1 MPAKRA
7 RGIPTFPMTNFL
19 LPGTLFI
26 FGIGL
31 SLLLVFGQP
40 KPIKTAVTG
49 SGLYT
54 VLLHDILAGQSQ
66 TTLGTMQ
73 LPLNDPNI
81 EQAIGAAF
89 TPQVLQGAGDNII
102 DGFYNWIQGKT
113 EKPTFNVN
121 LLGARDQAAENVATY
136 VAGRVASLPA
146 CSTAELYSL
155 YTSGPLTASNYYNM
169 SCRPPSLSTQTV
181 HDTVRSSILS
191 SSDFANQ
198 LTVDASTMTDTS
210 GEPLYKK
217 LSFVPAAYTAI
228 VWSTY
233 ATGVL
238 AIAALAGSIFLHPR
252 RRTGVKHV
260 GIIQL
265 ACGAASAL
273 LAWITVFGA
282 TYIERLVIST
292 AGTDAALQV
301 KITDIVRALVTD
313 VRNWWLWIAGIEAA
327 LGLGLLIGLRF
338 GRKPAAPEAPKVND
352 VTPITEVEQHPAP
365 RHKIDL

>member
-1 MPAKRA
+1 MKSFFLR
-7 RGIPTFPMTNFL
+7 FSNFL

-66 TTLGTMQ
+66 TTLGAMQ

-102 DGFYNWIQGKT
+102 DGFYNWIQSKT

-136 VAGRVASLPA
+136 VAGRVASLPV
-146 CSTAELYSL
+146 CSTAGLYELYN
-155 YTSGPLTASNYYNM
+155 SGALATSNYYNM
-169 SCRPPSLSTQTV
+169 SCRPASLSTQTV
-181 HDTVRSSILS
+181 HDTIRSSILS
-191 SSDFANQ
+191 SSDFANE
-198 LTVDASTMTDTS
+198 LTVDASTLTDNS

-228 VWSTY
+228 LWSTY

-238 AIAALAGSIFLHPR
+238 AIAALAGAIFLHPR
-252 RRTGVKHV
+252 RRTGAKHA
-260 GIIQL
+260 GIIL
-265 ACGAASAL
+265 LVCGVASVL
-273 LAWITVFGA
+273 LAWITVFGV
-282 TYIERLVIST
+282 TYIERLVISA

-352 VTPITEVEQHPAP
+352 ITPLTEVEQHPAP

>member
-1 MPAKRA
+1 MKSFFLR
-7 RGIPTFPMTNFL
+7 FSNFL

-146 CSTAELYSL
+146 CSTAGLYSL
-155 YTSGPLTASNYYNM
+155 YSSGALTASNYYNM

-233 ATGVL
+233 ATGIL

-252 RRTGVKHV
+252 RRTGAKHA
-260 GIIQL
+260 GIILL

-282 TYIERLVIST
+282 TYIERLVISA